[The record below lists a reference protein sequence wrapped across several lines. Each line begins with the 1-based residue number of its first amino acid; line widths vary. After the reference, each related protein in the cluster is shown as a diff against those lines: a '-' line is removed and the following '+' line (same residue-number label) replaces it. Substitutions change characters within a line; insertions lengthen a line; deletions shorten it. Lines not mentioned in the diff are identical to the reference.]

1 MDIAYTAQT
10 LHTSLRSRDI
20 ASGLFVTCT
29 EEEKLDVVEQ
39 YRGEIGGYGIPEY
52 CEVIDG

>member
-52 CEVIDG
+52 CEAIDG